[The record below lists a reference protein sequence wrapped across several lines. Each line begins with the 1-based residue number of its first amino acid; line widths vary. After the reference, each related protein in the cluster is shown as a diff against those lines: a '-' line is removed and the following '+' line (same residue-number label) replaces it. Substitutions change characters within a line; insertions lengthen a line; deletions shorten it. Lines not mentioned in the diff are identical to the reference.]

1 MEIEFR
7 YLTKTEELEPF
18 VDLQLDIWGVPER
31 NAVPSNIIHAMILSG
46 GVAIGAYDTGNMIG
60 MSMALPC
67 VREGTVGLWSHMTG
81 VHPGYQDHKVGFE
94 LKQLQREWALEHQYR
109 TIYWTFDP
117 MQRGNAHFNL
127 NLLGAESNTYHVD
140 LYGNTLATLN
150 PGLATDR
157 LEVKWVLDAP
167 HVAALAREEPIPP
180 RVSHYSHDAFLLSY
194 DGELHHHPAAD
205 SHTYHF
211 VEIHPHLKQLREQN
225 FTIMQQWQL
234 KIRETLQT
242 MFARGAVL
250 VDFIQQDG
258 RCWYVLKNRL

>member
-18 VDLQLDIWGVPER
+18 VDLQLEIWGVPER

-46 GVAIGAYDTGNMIG
+46 GVAIGAYDAGKMIG

-67 VREGTVGLWSHMTG
+67 VRDGHFGLWSHMTG
-81 VHPGYQDHKVGFE
+81 VNPSYQDHHVGFE
-94 LKQLQREWALEHQYR
+94 LKQLQREWALAHEFR
-109 TIYWTFDP
+109 TIHWTFDP

-127 NLLGAESNTYHVD
+127 NLLGAESNIYHID
-140 LYGNTLATLN
+140 LYGDTLATLN

-167 HVAALAREEPIPP
+167 HVVSLAMETPTDP
-180 RVSHYSHDAFLLSY
+180 RVNEHREDAFLLWY
-194 DGELHHHPAAD
+194 DGELRVREPRDLQHAH
-205 SHTYHF
+205 YF
-211 VEIHPHLKQLREQN
+211 VEIHPHLAQLRAED
-225 FTIMQQWQL
+225 FSLMQQWQL
-234 KIRETLQT
+234 KLREVLGS

-250 VDFIQQDG
+250 VDFIQQNE
-258 RCWYVLKNRL
+258 RCWYILDCR